1 MNKSNLENKFNMS
14 CILVKT
20 LVKPP
25 SDKELLYLY
34 GMYKQ
39 ATIGNCNVEEPTKLN
54 MKQHAKWEAWNINK
68 DIEKS
73 VAMAFYIGKVD
84 EIFTTLTHT

>member
-1 MNKSNLENKFNMS
+1 MSKSNLENKFDMS
-14 CILVKT
+14 CMLVKT

-25 SDKELLYLY
+25 SDKDLLYLY

-39 ATIGNCNVEEPTKLN
+39 ATVGNCNAEEPSKFSL
-54 MKQHAKWEAWNINK
+54 KQRAKWEAWNMNK

-84 EIFTTLTHT
+84 EIFVALN

>member
-1 MNKSNLENKFNMS
+1 MSKSNLENRFDTS
-14 CILVKT
+14 CMLVKT

-25 SDKELLYLY
+25 SDKDLLYLY

-39 ATIGNCNVEEPTKLN
+39 ATVGNCNAEEPSKFSL
-54 MKQHAKWEAWNINK
+54 KQHAKWKAWKMNK
-68 DIEKS
+68 DIENS

-84 EIFTTLTHT
+84 EIFTSLSR